1 MTRFEREIERQR
13 RRLTVVDERA
23 TLRIVRR
30 FEWVRTVLA
39 RRTRTLL
46 DTVTRRRK
54 RGQPVTSSWLH
65 GSDELTA
72 LVADTTEQIIP
83 FLSEALRL
91 TEEGQGRMMDEAAP
105 DVRRLA
111 ELALGPAPGDRP
123 PPLPRWLALELG
135 QLRADVANRILGS
148 ATDGRPLALLFAEL
162 APEHSQRI
170 IDTIVSGVRS
180 GRSVDLIAEDVRQL
194 SGMTLSRASTIA
206 RTEIGRARNEA
217 QQEVMLTPESPIE
230 EWVWHARLDAC
241 ASCQAQHGSVHPIT
255 EILRS
260 HPNDRCIMV
269 PRMPPWSALGFPG
282 VPDLRPRIQT
292 GPERFATFDPAAQLA
307 ILGPGK
313 FEAYRTGKITL
324 ADLVTHTHSER
335 WGPGTREA
343 SLTEALA

>member
-13 RRLTVVDERA
+13 RRLADVDERA
-23 TLRIVRR
+23 TVRIVRR
-30 FEWVRTVLA
+30 FERVRTVLA
-39 RRTRTLL
+39 KRTKELL
-46 DTVTRRRK
+46 EAVTRRRK
-54 RGQPVTSSWLH
+54 LRQPVTSPWLH
-65 GSDELTA
+65 ASDELTA

-83 FLSEALRL
+83 FLTEALRL

-135 QLRADVANRILGS
+135 QLRPDVANRILGS

-162 APEHSQRI
+162 APEHSQHI

-206 RTEIGRARNEA
+206 RTEIGRARREA
-217 QQEVMLTPESPIE
+217 ALAVMADPASPVE
-230 EWVWHARLDAC
+230 QWVWHAMLDAC
-241 ASCQAQHGSVHPIT
+241 ASCHAQHGSIHPVT
-255 EILRS
+255 ESLHS
-260 HPNDRCIMV
+260 HPNCRCIMV

-292 GPERFATFDPAAQLA
+292 GPERFATFTDSAQLS

-313 FEAYRTGKITL
+313 FEAFKAGRLIL

-343 SLTEALA
+343 TLAEALS